1 MCYHLFCDWYFLY
14 ICLCWKISTS
24 LQLQYH
30 YVSDSKNWTEA
41 QTYCRETYTDLA
53 TIENT
58 EEMNK
63 VEWKWSDG
71 YTGSGAEFRS
81 WETSDDE
88 PDFVSANQFLCD
100 LNIWLFTETLTAG
113 TQLEP
118 EYVVVNEAMNWSS
131 AQRHC
136 RENFIDLV
144 TVRNDTENTE
154 IQNLV
159 PSGNWAWTGLSRDPN
174 FYWSDQSNFSFS
186 NLDNTANLIGSM
198 RIICGNWTEAQTY
211 CRETYTDLATIEN
224 TEEMNQLINTV
235 SSAGKNLV
243 WVGLYRQLLLSRHPV
258 RNDTVICG
266 VAFSQ
271 RRPSKLGLLP
281 CETRLPFVCS
291 GIPPPRECFTVLQWK
306 TEITALH

>member
-1 MCYHLFCDWYFLY
+1 MMERILLFVLFLSG
-14 ICLCWKISTS
+14 WKISTS
-24 LQLQYH
+24 LQHQYH

-41 QTYCRETYTDLA
+41 QTFCRETYTDLA

-58 EEMNK
+58 EEMKQLINTVSSAGYNSDVWVGLYSK

-88 PDFVSANQFLCD
+88 PDFVSANQFCVIIGGGGGWWDDDCSLKYPLICYR
-100 LNIWLFTETLTAG
+100 G

-118 EYVVVNEAMNWSS
+118 EYVLVNEAMNWSS

-198 RIICGNWTEAQTY
+198 RIICGVAALH
-211 CRETYTDLATIEN
+211 R
-224 TEEMNQLINTV
+224 
-235 SSAGKNLV
+235 SGK
-243 WVGLYRQLLLSRHPV
+243 WR
-258 RNDTVICG
+258 
-266 VAFSQ
+266 F
-271 RRPSKLGLLP
+271 LP
-281 CETRLPFVCS
+281 CERRLPFVCHS
-291 GIPPPRECFTVLQWK
+291 IPPPPVKRQVVKLKDEGGGLLCGSERPCCESWHPEKGKSPTSILKHFKWSHSCAQ
-306 TEITALH
+306 